1 MDQVYTTR
9 AKQWSD
15 HENELTRLG
24 LHDDVKEE
32 KRQALRNDIK
42 RQSRQ
47 ARKRITVEDFELLKI
62 IGKGAFGQVRL
73 VKRKDTGEVLAMK
86 TMIKTGMVLKNQV
99 AHVRAE
105 RNILALHSDTVI
117 EHDTSNDDNK
127 NSNNV
132 NARGGDPFGQWIVQ
146 LNCSFQDRHNL
157 YLVMEFMPG
166 GDLMG
171 MLIEKDTFS
180 EAATR
185 FYAGEAIL
193 AIEAVHSLGYIHRDI
208 KPDNFLLDARGHIKL
223 TDLGLCKKV
232 DSVNL
237 PGMDGNGAFGAA
249 ARSTQ
254 NTSLTATVAAAKEDE
269 GIFSAG
275 SSNAVRSSRHNR
287 KLAQSTVGT
296 PNYIS
301 PEVLMQDGYGMEC
314 DWWSLGVILFECLCG
329 YPPFDS
335 EDQDPVQVCNN
346 IINWKKTLFFSRE
359 ATSKLSKEC
368 IAFVKALICNPEQRL
383 GYTKGAQE
391 LKSQRWFTNANVDF
405 EHIRELEA
413 PYIPEFS
420 EEAEVILTEK
430 LPALAAD
437 SAEFKKLIKRIS
449 SKFDDFPDEPL
460 PGQLEGKL
468 GGGRGGGEF
477 VGYTYRP
484 RTTLPSL
491 SHMSNLG
498 TPPPPFKLGDAG
510 KDSSFNVKGGS
521 GGA

>member
-1 MDQVYTTR
+1 MDQVFVTR
-9 AKQWSD
+9 EKQWND
-15 HENELTRLG
+15 HEAELKRLGLNELTR
-24 LHDDVKEE
+24 EE
-32 KRQALRNDIK
+32 KRSALRNDIK

-47 ARKRITVEDFELLKI
+47 ARKRITVADFELLKI

-105 RNILALHSDTVI
+105 RNILALHSDNVI
-117 EHDTSNDDNK
+117 METGGERSECF
-127 NSNNV
+127 
-132 NARGGDPFGQWIVQ
+132 GGDPLGQWIVQ

-232 DSVNL
+232 DQVNL
-237 PGMDGNGAFGAA
+237 PGMDSSGLGAA
-249 ARSTQ
+249 TRSTT
-254 NTSLTATVAAAKEDE
+254 NSSLTAGGGGGSGGSGGGGPLSPNNLSNSGEDGLLSGVA
-269 GIFSAG
+269 GTSG
-275 SSNAVRSSRHNR
+275 RSSRHNR

-346 IINWKKTLFFSRE
+346 IINWKKTLFFSKE
-359 ATSKLSKEC
+359 CTAKLGKEC

-383 GYTKGAQE
+383 GYLKGASE
-391 LKSQRWFTNANVDF
+391 LKQHKWFTNANMDF
-405 EHIRELEA
+405 DRISELEA

-420 EEAEVILTEK
+420 EEADAILKEK
-430 LPALAAD
+430 LPSLQVD
-437 SAEFKKLIKRIS
+437 SAEFQRLVKRIT
-449 SKFDDFPDEPL
+449 SKFDEWPDEPL
-460 PGQLEGKL
+460 PGQLEGQL
-468 GGGRGGGEF
+468 GKGRGDIKF
-477 VGYTYRP
+477 VGYTWRKKLA
-484 RTTLPSL
+484 LPSL
-491 SHMSNLG
+491 ENASTLQPRNSVIG
-498 TPPPPFKLGDAG
+498 VGE
-510 KDSSFNVKGGS
+510 SSFIKG
-521 GGA
+521 

>member
-1 MDQVYTTR
+1 MAEKLPAVQKIQRDRAKAVREYIEQRYACVDQVFVTR
-9 AKQWSD
+9 EKQWND
-15 HENELTRLG
+15 HEAELKRLGLNELTR
-24 LHDDVKEE
+24 EE
-32 KRQALRNDIK
+32 KRSALRNDIK

-47 ARKRITVEDFELLKI
+47 ARKRITVADFELLKI

-105 RNILALHSDTVI
+105 RNILALHSDNVI
-117 EHDTSNDDNK
+117 MDTGGERSG
-127 NSNNV
+127 SF
-132 NARGGDPFGQWIVQ
+132 GGDPLGQWIVQ

-232 DSVNL
+232 DQVNL
-237 PGMDGNGAFGAA
+237 PGMDSSGLGAA
-249 ARSTQ
+249 ARSTT
-254 NTSLTATVAAAKEDE
+254 NSSLTGGGGPLSPNNNPNNNSGEEGLLSGVA
-269 GIFSAG
+269 
-275 SSNAVRSSRHNR
+275 
-287 KLAQSTVGT
+287 
-296 PNYIS
+296 
-301 PEVLMQDGYGMEC
+301 
-314 DWWSLGVILFECLCG
+314 GVILFECLCG

-346 IINWKKTLFFSRE
+346 IINWKKTLFFSKE
-359 ATSKLSKEC
+359 CTTKLGKEC

-383 GYTKGAQE
+383 GYLKGASE
-391 LKSQRWFTNANVDF
+391 LKQHKWFTNANMDF
-405 EHIRELEA
+405 ERISELEA

-420 EEAEVILTEK
+420 EEADAILKEK
-430 LPALAAD
+430 LPSLQVD
-437 SAEFKKLIKRIS
+437 SSEFQRLVKRIT
-449 SKFDDFPDEPL
+449 SKFDEWPDEPL
-460 PGQLEGKL
+460 PGQLEGQL
-468 GGGRGGGEF
+468 GKGRGDIKF
-477 VGYTYRP
+477 VGYTWRKKLALPTLENASTLQP
-484 RTTLPSL
+484 RNSVI
-491 SHMSNLG
+491 G
-498 TPPPPFKLGDAG
+498 VG
-510 KDSSFNVKGGS
+510 DSSFIKG
-521 GGA
+521 